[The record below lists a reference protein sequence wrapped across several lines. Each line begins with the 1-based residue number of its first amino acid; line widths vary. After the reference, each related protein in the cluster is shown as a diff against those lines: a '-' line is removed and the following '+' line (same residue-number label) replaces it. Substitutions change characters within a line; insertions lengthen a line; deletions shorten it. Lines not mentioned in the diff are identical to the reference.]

1 MCRIPG
7 TKRKEH
13 RTLRCCAPRLV
24 PSPRYFAKLK
34 PGLDRGAGGRS
45 RSRVGATDHAR
56 CVAEE
61 AAHAA
66 LVHDCRVAVDAVT
79 DRRRT
84 SGLHVSEEV
93 AALAV
98 GSSGGIPQRVVDQA
112 TGGNCRGAWVR
123 AALA

>member
-1 MCRIPG
+1 MS

-34 PGLDRGAGGRS
+34 PRLDRGAGGRG

-66 LVHDCRVAVDAVT
+66 LVHDCRVAIDAVA

-84 SGLHVSEEV
+84 GCLQISEEV
-93 AALAV
+93 AALA
-98 GSSGGIPQRVVDQA
+98 GDISGGLCKRVIDQA
-112 TGGNCRGAWVR
+112 TSSNCRGARV
-123 AALA
+123 